1 MEVILP
7 LHPEFFGGSTH
18 ITPEAIFKETLREV
32 IIFPTLKTLERV
44 NVLFPWKNRSVPTTL
59 GKLKKSWLA
68 SNTLLA
74 FPRPLPSTP

>member
-1 MEVILP
+1 MKVILP
-7 LHPEFFGGSTH
+7 LHPEFFGGPTH

-32 IIFPTLKTLERV
+32 IILPTLKTLERI

-68 SNTLLA
+68 SNTSLA

>member
-1 MEVILP
+1 MKVVFP

-18 ITPEAIFKETLREV
+18 VTPEAVFKETLREV
-32 IIFPTLKTLERV
+32 IILPTLKTLERI

-59 GKLKKSWLA
+59 SKLKKLWLT

-74 FPRPLPSTP
+74 FPRPLPSTL